1 MHEMLTCVHYQYHN
15 RSQDRLTRQRT
26 RDVQLLEEQRTLGK
40 KYSHGKSKKMLRMMI
55 PLAMMAAICD
65 LAPVSPFSLDP
76 DWSACF
82 RLELES
88 LRVVEP

>member
-40 KYSHGKSKKMLRMMI
+40 KYSH
-55 PLAMMAAICD
+55 
-65 LAPVSPFSLDP
+65 
-76 DWSACF
+76 
-82 RLELES
+82 
-88 LRVVEP
+88 